1 MQDSKFKKNVK
12 TLSTYATIISLVLAS
27 ISLFID
33 LIPKD
38 DSILNESVS
47 ISEIPEQTSIQKPT
61 PLQSSP
67 LENPHPSIELSESSS
82 PKNNL
87 NISNR
92 QTDSTSLADN
102 SIIQSN
108 NVVENFPK
116 CGTGTIHVN
125 GICKIDPSVF
135 QDDDNDGILNGLDN
149 CPNVFETIND
159 FEDEDGCPDMI
170 SPTTPESPKEL
181 EVASFVDETKDPQSY
196 VDRYNADVNYREW
209 FNDNYPEYSSIYQ
222 AVGLEEPEEELV
234 IDFKPPEKL
243 DPFLELQQN
252 DWYESQF
259 SIFTIIAMAAVIISL
274 IVTIMVKRM
283 LLDTYRG
290 SFQIVSVSTKNTAIN

>member
-1 MQDSKFKKNVK
+1 M
-12 TLSTYATIISLVLAS
+12 STYATIISLVLAS
-27 ISLFID
+27 ISLSID

-38 DSILNESVS
+38 DPILNESRS
-47 ISEIPEQTSIQKPT
+47 ISEIPKQTSTQEPT
-61 PLQSSP
+61 FLQSNP
-67 LENPHPSIELSESSS
+67 VENSHPSIELSESFT

-87 NISNR
+87 NILNN
-92 QTDSTSLADN
+92 QTSSTSLTDN
-102 SIIQSN
+102 SITQSN
-108 NVVENFPK
+108 NVVENFSK
-116 CGTGTIHVN
+116 CGTGTIREN

-149 CPNVFETIND
+149 CPNIFEIIND
-159 FEDEDGCPDMI
+159 FEDEDGCPDVVSSI
-170 SPTTPESPKEL
+170 NLEPKEL
-181 EVASFVDETKDPQSY
+181 GLAPFVDETKDPQNY
-196 VDRYNADVNYREW
+196 VDRYNTDVNYREW
-209 FNDNYPEYSSIYQ
+209 FNDSYPEYSSIYQ

-283 LLDTYRG
+283 FLDTYRA
-290 SFQIVSVSTKNTAIN
+290 SFQIVSVPTKNTAIN